1 MPISISIVED
11 DRQLRGSF
19 AVLLNREADLCCVS
33 AHSSA
38 EEALLELPSINPDVV
53 LMDVNLPG
61 MNGVECVRQI
71 KPQLS
76 VTQIIMLSMF
86 HNTAN
91 IFHAVIAGATG
102 CLLKRIPPAELLDA
116 IRTVHH
122 GGSLMDSHTARKIMQ
137 LFQRPQVKPADEAE
151 RLSAREVQVLELLS
165 KGYCYKEVAQQIE
178 LACSPVHIHIRNI
191 YKKLQA
197 RSRSEAV
204 TRHWGIHRLRQEL
217 ATLRL
222 W

>member
-11 DRQLRGSF
+11 DRQSRGSF
-19 AVLLNREADLCCVS
+19 AVLLNREADMCCVS

-38 EEALLELPSINPDVV
+38 EEALLELPYINPDVV

-71 KPQLS
+71 KPQLPN
-76 VTQIIMLSMF
+76 TQIIMLSVF
-86 HNTAN
+86 HNTES
-91 IFHAVIAGATG
+91 FYHALMAGATG
-102 CLLKRIPPAELLDA
+102 CLLKRIPPAELLGA

-122 GGSLMDSHTARKIMQ
+122 GGSLVDSHIARKIVR
-137 LFQRPQVKPADEAE
+137 LFQQPQVMPADEAE

-178 LACSPVHIHIRNI
+178 LACSTVHTHIRNI

-197 RSRSEAV
+197 RSRTEAV

-217 ATLRL
+217 ATLQL